1 MLIMGESCNL
11 LIGGTCQIGTE
22 LNPTASGTEQNKEGQ
37 QQSQN
42 TRERNQH
49 QPHGMFSNVS
59 HGALSYD
66 GFFVSP

>member
-1 MLIMGESCNL
+1 MLIMGESCGP
-11 LIGGTCQIGTE
+11 LIGITCKIGTE
-22 LNPTASGTEQNKEGQ
+22 LNPLASGTEQNKEGQ

-66 GFFVSP
+66 VFFVSR